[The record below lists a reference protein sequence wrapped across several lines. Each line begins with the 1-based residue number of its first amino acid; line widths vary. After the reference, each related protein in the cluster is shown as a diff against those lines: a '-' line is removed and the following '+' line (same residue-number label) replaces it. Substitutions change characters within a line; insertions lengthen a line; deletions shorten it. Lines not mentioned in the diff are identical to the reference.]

1 MTPHRRA
8 GDTGQPAFLP
18 RPRSPIS
25 LAPYQDEDFLGTY
38 CKKWNSGNVPST
50 HWEQTYQKMAQEQE
64 NWDDFDVTLL
74 DGLEGEGLDS
84 EKI

>member
-1 MTPHRRA
+1 M
-8 GDTGQPAFLP
+8 L
-18 RPRSPIS
+18 RPLVFPY
-25 LAPYQDEDFLGTY
+25 YQDKNFLTTY
-38 CKKWNSGNVPST
+38 CKKWHSGIVPST

-64 NWDDFDVTLL
+64 NWNDFDVTLL